1 MTSLASSRIRC
12 RLQRL
17 GIWEDSELAAG
28 DHESLAAS
36 ESHGAQS
43 AVAGDRV
50 ICARYYSRLKRFV
63 ENGWPV
69 LLEGPAAAG
78 KSTAVRQLANE
89 LGATLFVQQ
98 CHRTLSVEEIRGTR
112 GLNEQGTTFE
122 PGLLT
127 ASLRH
132 PSGWYFVEEINMAD
146 PAILSL
152 LNNLLD
158 GSREISIPETG
169 DVVPVPEHWRFLG
182 AYNAGYVGAGELN
195 QALVS
200 RCLVIECD
208 FFPTE
213 IEAELIRQ
221 KYPAIGER
229 AEAIIKVAQVVRAAR
244 ANGEHQFDMCLRTCF
259 QLAEEW
265 LESGSLLESF
275 EVIVLPKIGERH
287 SFGPVRDGLLEA
299 ILFLA

>member
-1 MTSLASSRIRC
+1 MTTASSRIRS

-17 GIWEDSELAAG
+17 GIG
-28 DHESLAAS
+28 DDPAQPMSNG
-36 ESHGAQS
+36 ESHSTDESGS
-43 AVAGDRV
+43 AESEIAGKGL
-50 ICARYYSRLKRFV
+50 IYASYYSRLKRHV
-63 ENGWPV
+63 QHGWPV

-78 KSTAVRQLANE
+78 KSTAVRQLAEE

-132 PSGWYFVEEINMAD
+132 PHGWYFAEELNMAD

-158 GSREISIPETG
+158 GSREITIPETG
-169 DVVPVPEHWRFLG
+169 EVVAVPVHWRFLG

-200 RCLVIECD
+200 RCVVVECD
-208 FFPTE
+208 FFPPA
-213 IEAELIRQ
+213 IEADLIRQ

-229 AEAIIKVAQVVRAAR
+229 AETIIKVAHIVRSSR

-259 QLAEEW
+259 QMAEEW
-265 LESGSLLESF
+265 LESGSLPESF
-275 EVIVLPKIGERH
+275 EATVLPKIGDRH
-287 SFGPVRDGLLEA
+287 TFGPVRDGLLEA
-299 ILFLA
+299 VLFLA

>member
-1 MTSLASSRIRC
+1 MASQAPVRLRL
-12 RLQRL
+12 RLQRS
-17 GIWEDSELAAG
+17 GIWDYPEPLPGRHEVHLNSDLDQVAAAG
-28 DHESLAAS
+28 TGLIRSS
-36 ESHGAQS
+36 
-43 AVAGDRV
+43 
-50 ICARYYSRLKRFV
+50 YYSRLKRQL
-63 ENGWPV
+63 ERGWPV

-78 KSTAVRQLANE
+78 KSTAVRQLADE

-112 GLNEQGTTFE
+112 GLDQQGTTFE

-132 PSGWYFVEEINMAD
+132 SHGWYFAEEINMAD

-152 LNNLLD
+152 VNNLLD

-169 DVVPVPEHWRFLG
+169 EVIPVPNCWRFIG

-200 RCLVIECD
+200 RCVVIECD
-208 FFPTE
+208 FFPPE
-213 IEAELIRQ
+213 VEAELIRQ
-221 KYPAIGER
+221 KYPTIGGR
-229 AEAIIKVAQVVRAAR
+229 AETIVKVAEVVRAAR
-244 ANGEHQFDMCLRTCF
+244 ANGDHQFDLCLRTCF

-265 LESGSLLESF
+265 LESGNLLESF
-275 EVIVLPKIGERH
+275 EATVLPKIGDRH
-287 SFGPVRDGLLEA
+287 AFGPVRDGLLEA